1 MSENKNINKEA
12 VEQANAE
19 KNTLTARDVW
29 DQIVKL
35 QDQLSNIEEI
45 VRSINMLDTK
55 DRVYNDDG
63 ELICDYSTEAT
74 MEKIKTMQS
83 AIVSRETTLQKMLD
97 YYYSIFRMMNE

>member
-1 MSENKNINKEA
+1 MSENKNINTEA

-19 KNTLTARDVW
+19 KNTLTAIDVW
-29 DQIVKL
+29 EQIVKL
-35 QDQLSNIEEI
+35 QDQISNIEEI

-55 DRVYNDDG
+55 DMVYNDDG
-63 ELICDYSTEAT
+63 VLICDYGTEAT

-97 YYYSIFRMMNE
+97 YYFSIFRKMSE

>member
-1 MSENKNINKEA
+1 MSENKNINTEA
-12 VEQANAE
+12 VEQISTE
-19 KNTLTARDVW
+19 KNPLTAREVW

-35 QDQLSNIEEI
+35 QDQLSNIETI

-63 ELICDYSTEAT
+63 ELICDYATEAT
-74 MEKIKTMQS
+74 MEKIKAMQS
-83 AIVSRETTLQKMLD
+83 AIMSRETTLQKMLD